1 MGFSQAR
8 AGPKVMSS
16 SVKSCQVVSNQQKV
30 VSGSHVKDE
39 KYCQVMSSDANHAET
54 PCPRVAS
61 AYTPPIDESRSGP
74 ARSAVNQAKTHFE
87 KEAEL
92 AIMHAKKTVL
102 VTPTCGADMH
112 RKGSDHKANRAV
124 RRRDTMDDG
133 LCVQCV
139 CLCTST
145 KPHGGSWIP
154 DPGSGIRD
162 RGKRGGV
169 RRGLGKGAPKG
180 VHSTPSRRFIPSS
193 LPKKHIHPQ
202 PAFQSAPDPR

>member
-1 MGFSQAR
+1 
-8 AGPKVMSS
+8 MSRMKS
-16 SVKSCQVVSNQQKV
+16 TVKSCQAMQT
-30 VSGSHVKDE
+30 
-39 KYCQVMSSDANHAET
+39 T
-54 PCPRVAS
+54 PKRLVRGWLPP
-61 AYTPPIDESRSGP
+61 TPPPIDESRSGP

-87 KEAEL
+87 QEAEL
-92 AIMHAKKTVL
+92 AIMHAKKNVL

-112 RKGSDHKANRAV
+112 RKGGDHKANRAV

-139 CLCTST
+139 RLCTST

-180 VHSTPSRRFIPSS
+180 VHSTPSRRFIPSN

-202 PAFQSAPDPR
+202 PAFQSCPRPSVRAWGGVALGNPWEKNANHRQRA